1 VSDADA
7 DLAADVD
14 AELVDAAL
22 APQEPRRS
30 VARAATGMGAA
41 AAASRAIGGG
51 RVLVVAAVLGTT
63 FLGNTFEAANTLPT
77 VVFELLA
84 AGALSAVL
92 VPPFVER
99 LEASDQS
106 GAERAAGGLLGL
118 FLVGLGVLTVLGL
131 VFAPQLASLLTAN
144 VDDPSVAAAQDALG
158 TDLLRWFL
166 PQLLLYPIG
175 FLAIALLHAHRT
187 FALPSAA
194 PIANTVVLVASMVL
208 FAVVAGPNPGL
219 DLSPGEVAIL
229 GLGGT
234 LGVAAFVAVPAVALH
249 RKGFSLRPR
258 WAPKDAEVRSL
269 LGRSG
274 WAALQHGGAALLLG
288 AAMVMGAASEGGV
301 IAYRFAWF
309 LFLAPYGIIAQPIHT
324 AVLPEL
330 AGDARD
336 DDRPAFGL
344 GVRWSLGALA
354 VTVVPVAAAMVALS
368 VPIATVL
375 AFGEADTAAGIS
387 LIAASLASL
396 AVGLPAYGAFRLLSA
411 AWFARGDSRTPA
423 VVGVASALLGVAV
436 MVVGGS
442 GRDGAGLM
450 WALGLGHSVAFIVG
464 SLALVL
470 PLQRWVRVPVLAW
483 RPVVAAGVGVLVA
496 VGGWFALDAWSP
508 SGKPATVL
516 ALAAVGL
523 VGGGAYV
530 AAVRGLHLTPGPSP
544 AAGAVPA

>member
-1 VSDADA
+1 MTDADA
-7 DLAADVD
+7 GTDAD
-14 AELVDAAL
+14 AEAVVGGG
-22 APQEPRRS
+22 RT

-41 AAASRAIGGG
+41 AAASRVIGGG

-63 FLGNTFEAANTLPT
+63 YLGNTFEAANTLPT

-92 VPPFVER
+92 VPPFVAR
-99 LEASDQS
+99 LDAADRP

-118 FLVGLGVLTVLGL
+118 FLVGLGTLAVAGMVA
-131 VFAPQLASLLTAN
+131 APALAQLLTAN
-144 VDDPSVAAAQDALG
+144 VDDAGVAAAQDALG

-166 PQLLLYPIG
+166 PQLLLYPVG
-175 FLAIALLHAHRT
+175 FLAIALLHAHRIY
-187 FALPSAA
+187 ALPSAA

-208 FAVVAGPNPGL
+208 FVVVAGPDPGL
-219 DLSPGEVAIL
+219 DLSTAEVAIL

-249 RKGFSLRPR
+249 RQGFHLRPR
-258 WAPKDAEVRSL
+258 WAPRDPDVRML

-309 LFLAPYGIIAQPIHT
+309 CFLAPYGIVAQPIHT

-330 AGDARD
+330 ARD
-336 DDRPAFGL
+336 VREDDRPSFGL
-344 GVRWSLGALA
+344 GMRWSLGAIA
-354 VTVVPVAAAMVALS
+354 VAVVPIAAVLVALS

-375 AFGEADTAAGIS
+375 AFGEADTGAGIS

-396 AVGLPAYGAFRLLSA
+396 ALGLPAYGAFRLLSA

-423 VVGVASALLGVAV
+423 LVGIGSALLGVAV
-436 MVVGGS
+436 MVVGGA
-442 GRDGAGLM
+442 GREGAGLM
-450 WALGLGHSVAFIVG
+450 WALGLGHSAAFVVG
-464 SLALVL
+464 SLLLVV
-470 PLQRWVRVPVLAW
+470 PLQRWVRTPVLGWRPVLAAGW
-483 RPVVAAGVGVLVA
+483 GIALAAVAWWVLE
-496 VGGWFALDAWSP
+496 GWTP
-508 SGKPATVL
+508 TGKPATFG
-516 ALAAVGL
+516 ALAVVGL
-523 VGGGAYV
+523 VGGGVYLV
-530 AAVRGLHLTPGPSP
+530 VVRGLRLTPGPSP
-544 AAGAVPA
+544 AAGMVAA

>member
-7 DLAADVD
+7 DVQADVD
-14 AELVDAAL
+14 EAL
-22 APQEPRRS
+22 AGEASPPART

-41 AAASRAIGGG
+41 AAASRVIGGG

-63 FLGNTFEAANTLPT
+63 YLGNTFEAANTLPT

-99 LEASDQS
+99 LEAHDQD

-118 FLVGLGVLTVLGL
+118 FLVGLGVLALLGMA
-131 VFAPQLASLLTAN
+131 FAPQLASVLTAN

-158 TDLLRWFL
+158 SDLLRWFL

-175 FLAIALLHAHRT
+175 FLAIALLHAHRV

-208 FAVVAGPNPGL
+208 FAIVAGPDPGL
-219 DLSPGEVAIL
+219 ALDPVEVAIL

-249 RKGFSLRPR
+249 RRGFHLRPR
-258 WAPKDAEVRSL
+258 WAPRDPEVRTL

-309 LFLAPYGIIAQPIHT
+309 CFLAPYGIVAQPIHT

-330 AGDARD
+330 AGNARD
-336 DDRPAFGL
+336 DDRPGFGHGL
-344 GVRWSLGALA
+344 RWSLGALA
-354 VTVVPVAAAMVALS
+354 VTVIPVAAAMVALS
-368 VPIATVL
+368 LPIATVL
-375 AFGEADTAAGIS
+375 AFGEADSSDGIA

-423 VVGVASALLGVAV
+423 LVGIASALLGVAV
-436 MVVGGS
+436 MVVGGA

-450 WALGLGHSVAFIVG
+450 WALGLGHSAAFIVG
-464 SLALVL
+464 SVVLVV
-470 PLQRWVRVPVLAW
+470 PLQRWVRVSVLAW
-483 RPVVAAGVGVLVA
+483 RPVAAAGFGVLLA
-496 VGGWFALDAWSP
+496 GAGWWVLDVWAP
-508 SGKPATVL
+508 TGKPSTLL
-516 ALAAVGL
+516 ALSAVGL
-523 VGGGAYV
+523 LGGAAYLG
-530 AAVRGLHLTPGPSP
+530 AVRGFGLTPGPSP
-544 AAGAVPA
+544 AAGQVPA